1 MQFAVKGSDE
11 QWAKALEGREIRGPG
26 TIQIESVREKRK
38 QVNEDDF
45 HKAADNDRVA
55 KKRKSNKTKK
65 KKGRKLS

>member
-11 QWAKALEGREIRGPG
+11 QWAKALEGREIRGSG

-45 HKAADNDRVA
+45 HKAADNDKVA
-55 KKRKSNKTKK
+55 KKRKPNKTKK
-65 KKGRKLS
+65 KKGRKSS